1 MAVRCGRAAGIGG
14 RQTPRGTTVGSSPMM
29 VCGSGSETEALQ
41 RIFAEVDM
49 LIATHCEK
57 EEIIR
62 RNVEI
67 YKAKFGEDIPIK
79 YHPLIRSDEACYQ
92 SSAEAIEL
100 ADKYGIPF
108 DEGISF
114 IDGCPYIPS
123 SAMDEG
129 EFASA
134 FAESLSFCLSK
145 GLHFDNFRLV

>member
-1 MAVRCGRAAGIGG
+1 MSK
-14 RQTPRGTTVGSSPMM
+14 QKEMS
-29 VCGSGSETEALQ
+29 AL
-41 RIFAEVDM
+41 
-49 LIATHCEK
+49 EK
-57 EEIIR
+57 EYRETFDARQSEILEE
-62 RNVEI
+62 VE
-67 YKAKFGEDIPIK
+67 KARTHLLK
-79 YHPLIRSDEACYQ
+79 AT
-92 SSAEAIEL
+92 EL

-129 EFASA
+129 EFAPA